1 MAQSLVTQ
9 PKSAPESGKV
19 WGLHGY
25 ENFRYDDPLSVEW
38 RNMSIKVCF
47 HPHLLDI
54 NMSLEDDSVV
64 SVFGLRSSGFKYI
77 VKSFP
82 NEKGITVAQLQ
93 DKICLRVTSIL
104 VSKTGPWSGPGE
116 AAQGHVCCPTV
127 GMVLGSAPGC
137 ASAWTPRRCQP
148 TAQGTARPTRSS
160 TTPFLHKGKKI

>member
-9 PKSAPESGKV
+9 SKSTPESGKV

-25 ENFRYDDPLSVEW
+25 DNFLYDDVLTVEW

-47 HPHLLDI
+47 HPHLLGT
-54 NMSLEDDSVV
+54 NMSLEDNSAV

-77 VKSFP
+77 ATNLP

-104 VSKTGPWSGPGE
+104 VSKTGPWGSPGE
-116 AAQGHVCCPTV
+116 AIQGHIYCPAV
-127 GMVLGSAPGC
+127 SMVLGSSLGC
-137 ASAWTPRRCQP
+137 ASARSPRQC
-148 TAQGTARPTRSS
+148 
-160 TTPFLHKGKKI
+160 